1 MFIWPIRV
9 YYEDTDA
16 GGVVY
21 HSQYLNFLERARTE
35 WLRALGIEQAWL
47 KSDLDTLFVVHSL
60 QAVFKK
66 PALFDD
72 AIEVRSRIAKTTLA
86 SITFEQ
92 FIYRQDALLFSAT
105 VKIACVSASQ
115 FSPAAIPQQIKEKM
129 LSVVG
134 NE

>member
-1 MFIWPIRV
+1 MFTWPIRV

-35 WLRALGIEQAWL
+35 WLRSLEIEQAWL
-47 KSDLDTLFVVHSL
+47 KSELDTLFVVHSL

-72 AIEVRSRIAKTTLA
+72 AIEVRSRIVKTTLA
-86 SITFEQ
+86 SIVFEQ
-92 FIYRQDALLFSAT
+92 SIYRQDALLFSAT
-105 VKIACVSASQ
+105 VKIACVSAEQ
-115 FSPAAIPQQIKEKM
+115 LTPAAIPKLVKEKI
-129 LSVVG
+129 LSITD

>member
-1 MFIWPIRV
+1 MFIWPVRV

-35 WLRALGIEQAWL
+35 WLRSLGIEQAWL
-47 KSDLDTLFVVHSL
+47 KSDLDTLFVVHSM

-72 AIEVRSRIAKTTLA
+72 AIEVRSDIAKTTPA
-86 SITFEQ
+86 SIVFEQ
-92 FIYRQDALLFSAT
+92 VIYRQDELLFSAT
-105 VKIACVSASQ
+105 VKVACVSASQ
-115 FSPAAIPQQIKEKM
+115 FSPAAIPKQVKDKI
-129 LSVVG
+129 LSIMG